1 MPPSV
6 PQFEP
11 VRVAVDALL
20 DDLLVR
26 EQQRW
31 RAVHGDLDVGF
42 DLLRRFIANGG
53 KRLRP
58 AFCFWAFVGAG
69 GDPAD
74 PRIAELGAA
83 VEMLHTFALVHDDV
97 MDGSDTRRHA
107 PTVHRAVE
115 ALHADAR
122 WSGEARRFSE
132 GMAILLGDL
141 AFVYADRLV
150 AGFPRPVTDLFGE
163 MQIELHVGQ
172 YLDMMGA
179 ARRDLDRER
188 AETVIRYK
196 TAKYSVER
204 PLHLGA
210 ALAGGLDD
218 VGPGLSRFGL
228 AVGEAFQ
235 LRDDVLGAFGDPAE
249 TGKPAGDD
257 FREGKQTLLVHLART
272 WSDATGHADAE
283 DLLGRLGEPDLAA
296 DEVQG
301 LRDLIEASGARAAV
315 EVRIDELV
323 AAGLAALAECDL
335 RAVARD
341 ELAEL
346 ARRSAWRST

>member
-11 VRVAVDALL
+11 VRVAVDARL
-20 DDLLVR
+20 DDLLVG
-26 EQQRW
+26 EQRRW
-31 RAVHGDLDVGF
+31 RAVHDDLDVGF

-69 GDPAD
+69 GDPTD
-74 PRIAELGAA
+74 GRIADLGAA

-115 ALHADAR
+115 ALHADAH

-132 GMAILLGDL
+132 GMAVLLGDL

-150 AGFPRPVTDLFGE
+150 AAFPRAVTDLFGE
-163 MQIELHVGQ
+163 MQVELHVGQ

-210 ALAGGLDD
+210 ALAGRLDD
-218 VGPGLSRFGL
+218 LGPGLSRFGL

-272 WSDATGHADAE
+272 WADATGHPGAGTLIA
-283 DLLGRLGEPDLAA
+283 RLGEPDLGPAEIA
-296 DEVQG
+296 G
-301 LRDLIEASGARAAV
+301 LRELIEESGARSAV
-315 EVRIDELV
+315 EARIDELV
-323 AAGLAALAECDL
+323 TEGLAALAACDL
-335 RAVARD
+335 HATARD

>member
-1 MPPSV
+1 VSPSV

-11 VRVAVDALL
+11 VRVAVDARL
-20 DDLLVR
+20 DTLLVD
-26 EQQRW
+26 EQERW
-31 RAVHGDLDVGF
+31 RAVHPDLDVGF

-53 KRLRP
+53 KRIRP

-69 GDPAD
+69 GDAD
-74 PRIAELGAA
+74 DRRIADLGAA

-115 ALHADAR
+115 GLHAASAWR
-122 WSGEARRFSE
+122 GEPRRFSE

-150 AGFPRPVTDLFGE
+150 AEFPREVTDLFGE
-163 MQIELHVGQ
+163 MQVELHVGQ

-179 ARRDLDRER
+179 ARRDLDRDR

-210 ALAGGLDD
+210 ALAGRLGDLGD
-218 VGPGLSRFGL
+218 GLSSFGL

-249 TGKPAGDD
+249 TGKPTGDD
-257 FREGKQTLLVHLART
+257 FREGKQTLLVHLARR
-272 WSDATGHADAE
+272 WATDGGHTAAHQ
-283 DLLGRLGEPDLAA
+283 LLERLGEVDLAPA
-296 DEVQG
+296 EVEG
-301 LRDLIEASGARAAV
+301 LREVLDASGARAAV
-315 EVRIDELV
+315 EARVDELV
-323 AAGLAALAECDL
+323 TDGLAALGDL
-335 RAVARD
+335 DLAPVAAA
-341 ELAEL
+341 ELADL
-346 ARRSAWRST
+346 ARRSAWRTT